1 MVKLLPEQLVT
12 TCVEDDA
19 KLKPK
24 EQSFLIVEGL
34 HCYPVYIA
42 VVEKEQSECIADLMG
57 YQSLV
62 IDILI
67 EYKDDYWIG

>member
-1 MVKLLPEQLVT
+1 M
-12 TCVEDDA
+12 A
-19 KLKPK
+19 
-24 EQSFLIVEGL
+24 
-34 HCYPVYIA
+34 HCYPFYIA

-62 IDILI
+62 IDVLI